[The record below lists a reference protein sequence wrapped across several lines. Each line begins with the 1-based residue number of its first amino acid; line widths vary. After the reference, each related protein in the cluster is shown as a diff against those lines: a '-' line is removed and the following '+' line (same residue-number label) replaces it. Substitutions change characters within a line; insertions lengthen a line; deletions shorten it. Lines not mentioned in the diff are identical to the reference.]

1 MSFDIRQADKS
12 DISALYDLYDK
23 VGKSDDG
30 FFEACFEK
38 NCVILIVAKED
49 NDIGFGVLNF
59 EPKYTVYKKLGIP
72 EIQDMNVVP
81 EARQQ
86 GAANALLTAFEDIAG
101 DRGAEQV
108 AISVGLSKDYGPAQ
122 RIYVKNGYIPDGYGV
137 TYDREYVEKGQ
148 SYPLDD
154 DIALMMIK
162 DI

>member
-1 MSFDIRQADKS
+1 MGFDIRQADKN
-12 DISALYDLYDK
+12 DLQALYNLYDK
-23 VGKSDDG
+23 VGKSDEG
-30 FFEACFEK
+30 FFEACFDK
-38 NCVILIVAKED
+38 GCTILIVAKEEQ
-49 NDIGFGVLNF
+49 DIGFGVLNF
-59 EPKYTVYKKLGIP
+59 EPKYSVYRKLNIP

-101 DRGAEQV
+101 DHGAEQV

-137 TYDREYVEKGQ
+137 TYDREYVDKGA
-148 SYPLDD
+148 SYPIDD
-154 DIALMMIK
+154 DLCLMMIK

>member
-1 MSFDIRQADKS
+1 MFDIRQADKS
-12 DISALYDLYDK
+12 DLSTLYDLYDK
-23 VGKSDDG
+23 VGKNDSG
-30 FFEACFEK
+30 FFESCFEK
-38 NCVILIVAKED
+38 DCVILIVGKGGQE
-49 NDIGFGVLNF
+49 IGFGVLNF
-59 EPKYTVYKKLGIP
+59 EPKYSVYKKLNIP

-101 DRGAEQV
+101 DRGADQV

-137 TYDREYVEKGQ
+137 TYDREFVEKGR
-148 SYPLDD
+148 SYPVDD
-154 DIALMMIK
+154 DLCLMMIK